1 MTLDMR
7 HYLIVMKETDP
18 DRSLRSLSEEMQ
30 RRFGIKVGRTS
41 ISRTLKNSDQI
52 KSLMSQ
58 MMSSGV
64 GPKGR
69 KRYALFKF
77 LFLSFIKIRFI
88 LELLFSSILI
98 FVGFFNH
105 ILLFQDDVNISN
117 QFRKHAS

>member
-58 MMSSGV
+58 MMNSGV

-77 LFLSFIKIRFI
+77 LFLSFLKIKFI
-88 LELLFSSILI
+88 LEFLI
-98 FVGFFNH
+98 R
-105 ILLFQDDVNISN
+105 LY
-117 QFRKHAS
+117 